1 MKSRYSILLGVGTV
15 IGLFFLVTMINSN
28 NATDLTYIFTGILLV
43 GGYITTYTS
52 NIKKSRVALI
62 AGIGVS
68 ILLIFYQLFVDKLY
82 GSGSLNL
89 IAFLIIPG
97 FVMLI
102 GGFIAKITKNEFK
115 HLLED
120 LNISKS

>member
-1 MKSRYSILLGVGTV
+1 MVAILQ
-15 IGLFFLVTMINSN
+15 
-28 NATDLTYIFTGILLV
+28 LTRLIL
-43 GGYITTYTS
+43 
-52 NIKKSRVALI
+52 KKSRVALI

-120 LNISKS
+120 LDISKS